1 MPEGGK
7 YKKVRN
13 QPSIAPMLNA
23 TSAKSVSA
31 NSAISCDS
39 LGSAS
44 KLQEV
49 NCLASKKR
57 RRETGD
63 SAGNSPQDNSRT
75 LKKEKKK
82 AKTMEN
88 KHCGRKSAQ
97 K

>member
-1 MPEGGK
+1 MPKRGK

-13 QPSIAPMLNA
+13 QPSVAPMLNA
-23 TSAKSVSA
+23 TTSAKSVSA

-44 KLQEV
+44 KQQEA
-49 NCLASKKR
+49 NSLASKKR

-63 SAGNSPQDNSRT
+63 SAGNSPQDSSRT

-88 KHCGRKSAQ
+88 NTCGRKSA
-97 K
+97 